1 MSAYRALISSKLDV
15 IKTWL
20 NKVLSGEELGDVKP
34 ILQRIDSTGELPSW
48 FAQLANDKTLPNLD
62 GKTIGSVVE
71 KLLACVIE
79 KYVLQSSIQLH
90 INPAKGVDIPELEL
104 GVKSPSENFC
114 TSEPYFSAYERLVGN
129 ENDALILLT
138 DYQKTKKLTAA
149 NHGLRLQIK
158 DLRYLRGSEIADR
171 NLCALAEALKHEFL
185 IVRHD
190 ECMLKRAIHF
200 LAYVNQSDWEAAR
213 IIELLQNVVVG
224 RKPAEYEMCRIR
236 KDYARKNAQYAAK
249 NKPLIPEEMLCRVQQ
264 SIKTHDGII
273 LSAENWVTRTLN
285 ENWHSP
291 SASVWQRIMNK
302 PLEGKIGMSFAL
314 QWRYNFSA
322 IFKNERE

>member
-1 MSAYRALISSKLDV
+1 MSAYREVISAKLDA
-15 IKTWL
+15 IKDRV
-20 NKVLSGEELGDVKP
+20 NAVLAGKELDGIRQ
-34 ILQRIDSTGELPSW
+34 ILKRIDSTGSLPTW
-48 FAQLANDKTLPNLD
+48 FAQLSKDETLPNLD

-79 KYVLQSSIQLH
+79 KYVLDSTLQLH

-104 GVKSPSENFC
+104 GIKSPSENFC
-114 TSEPYFSAYERLVGN
+114 TSEPYFSAYERLIGN

-138 DYQKTKKLTAA
+138 DYQSSKKMTSK
-149 NHGLRLQIK
+149 NNGLRLQIK
-158 DLRYLRGSEIADR
+158 DIRYLRGSEIADR
-171 NLCALAEALKHEFL
+171 NLCALAESLKREFL
-185 IVRHD
+185 IKSHD

-213 IIELLQNVVVG
+213 IIELLQNVQIDRADVEGEVV
-224 RKPAEYEMCRIR
+224 RIR
-236 KDYARKNAQYAAK
+236 GDFKKKNEKYAKEGK
-249 NKPLIPEEMLCRVQQ
+249 ELLPVEMLQRIEEAVR
-264 SIKTHDGII
+264 TENGIV
-273 LSAENWVTRTLN
+273 LAAENWVTSNLN

-291 SASVWQRIMNK
+291 SAAVWQRIMNK

-322 IFKNERE
+322 IFKR